1 MVQISSLPYRL
12 RLVVLS
18 GLLGLLL
25 VAWGSPRVASAQTP
39 MTTIQNGNNDTRLQL
54 NYDGG
59 FYVPGTF
66 GPTTPADSIP
76 ATGAGT
82 RMMWYPAKGAFRAG
96 RVGAYTG
103 GTRWDAANVGDYSI
117 AFGADTKADAFA
129 ATAMGRNT
137 IASGQHAT
145 AMGFGTTAS
154 NSAATAMGYETTA
167 NDFAAIAM
175 GFGTTANGFAAT
187 SMGEQTTASGRAATA
202 MGYSTFANA
211 FSTSMGE
218 QTTASGRAA
227 TAMGFKTA
235 ASSFATTAMGY
246 ETTAGTE
253 YSLSIGVNNLA
264 NTSADESL
272 FVVGNGQVGSPSD
285 ALVLDESGNLEISG
299 VLTEASDRRL
309 KTNIEPLDG
318 GVLQKIGTLRP
329 VRYRFKDPS
338 THPSGER
345 IGLIAQEVRDVFPA
359 LVSEGAGG
367 TLSVSYSK
375 MTAVV
380 VKALQEQHAQIE
392 TQQATIDSLRT
403 QARAV
408 AALRAQNE
416 AMNERLA
423 ALDTKISADAA
434 VPAPLGGMLVPRLP
448 ALLLTL
454 VGIGIGL
461 LWRRRS

>member
-145 AMGFGTTAS
+145 AMGFGTTAGIF
-154 NSAATAMGYETTA
+154 AATAMGYETTA
-167 NDFAAIAM
+167 NDFAA
-175 GFGTTANGFAAT
+175 T
-187 SMGEQTTASGRAATA
+187 SMGEQTTASD
-202 MGYSTFANA
+202 
-211 FSTSMGE
+211 
-218 QTTASGRAA
+218 RAA
-227 TAMGFKTA
+227 TAMGFGTTA
-235 ASSFATTAMGY
+235 GSFAATAMGY

-264 NTSADESL
+264 NTSADGSL
-272 FVVGNGQVGSPSD
+272 FVVGNGVGGSPSD
-285 ALVLDESGNLEISG
+285 ALVLNMFGDLEISG
-299 VLTEASDRRL
+299 GLLEASDRRL

-359 LVSEGAGG
+359 LVSEGTGG

-380 VKALQEQHAQIE
+380 VKGLQEQHAQIE

>member
-1 MVQISSLPYRL
+1 
-12 RLVVLS
+12 
-18 GLLGLLL
+18 
-25 VAWGSPRVASAQTP
+25 
-39 MTTIQNGNNDTRLQL
+39 
-54 NYDGG
+54 
-59 FYVPGTF
+59 
-66 GPTTPADSIP
+66 
-76 ATGAGT
+76 
-82 RMMWYPAKGAFRAG
+82 
-96 RVGAYTG
+96 
-103 GTRWDAANVGDYSI
+103 
-117 AFGADTKADAFA
+117 
-129 ATAMGRNT
+129 
-137 IASGQHAT
+137 
-145 AMGFGTTAS
+145 
-154 NSAATAMGYETTA
+154 
-167 NDFAAIAM
+167 
-175 GFGTTANGFAAT
+175 
-187 SMGEQTTASGRAATA
+187 
-202 MGYSTFANA
+202 
-211 FSTSMGE
+211 
-218 QTTASGRAA
+218 
-227 TAMGFKTA
+227 
-235 ASSFATTAMGY
+235 MGY

-264 NTSADESL
+264 NTSADGSL
-272 FVVGNGQVGSPSD
+272 FVVGNGVGGSPSD
-285 ALVLDESGNLEISG
+285 ALVLNMFGDLEISG
-299 VLTEASDRRL
+299 GLLEASDRRL

-359 LVSEGAGG
+359 LVSEGTGG

-380 VKALQEQHAQIE
+380 VKGLQEQHAQIE

>member
-1 MVQISSLPYRL
+1 
-12 RLVVLS
+12 
-18 GLLGLLL
+18 
-25 VAWGSPRVASAQTP
+25 

-145 AMGFGTTAS
+145 AMGFGTTAGIF
-154 NSAATAMGYETTA
+154 AATAMGYETTA
-167 NDFAAIAM
+167 NDFAA
-175 GFGTTANGFAAT
+175 T
-187 SMGEQTTASGRAATA
+187 SMGEQTTASD
-202 MGYSTFANA
+202 
-211 FSTSMGE
+211 
-218 QTTASGRAA
+218 RAA
-227 TAMGFKTA
+227 TAMGFGTTA
-235 ASSFATTAMGY
+235 GSFAATAMGY

-264 NTSADESL
+264 NTSADGSL
-272 FVVGNGQVGSPSD
+272 FVVGNGVGGSPSD
-285 ALVLDESGNLEISG
+285 ALVLNMFGDLEISG
-299 VLTEASDRRL
+299 GLLEASDRRL

-359 LVSEGAGG
+359 LVSEGTGG

-380 VKALQEQHAQIE
+380 VKGLQEQHAQIE